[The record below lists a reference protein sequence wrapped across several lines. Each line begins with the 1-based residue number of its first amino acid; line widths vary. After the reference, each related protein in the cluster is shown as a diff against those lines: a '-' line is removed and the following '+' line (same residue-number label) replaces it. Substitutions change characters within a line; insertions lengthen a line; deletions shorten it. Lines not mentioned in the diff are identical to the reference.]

1 MVLRVFCFPLSLFY
15 AILFFLLNSIAIFKN
30 LPAQFDRQWTFS
42 HGWFPSVGNSTPHDI
57 FLISSYSLL
66 QINEEAPASMC
77 LAPALWHVS
86 FQSFSPK
93 IDFHSPVTVSYLW
106 LLIDSTAVNHLPW
119 LRERK
124 IFSEE
129 GRWGEGRWAG
139 RTAMAESLPQGF
151 HSFSVTCFIPGKMPP
166 YILACL
172 SLTTIL

>member
-1 MVLRVFCFPLSLFY
+1 MVLRAFCFPLSLFY

-42 HGWFPSVGNSTPHDI
+42 HDI

-66 QINEEAPASMC
+66 QINEEEPASMC

-86 FQSFSPK
+86 FQSLSPK
-93 IDFHSPVTVSYLW
+93 IGFHSPVTVSHLW

-124 IFSEE
+124 IFNEK

-166 YILACL
+166 YILSCL